1 MCSTSASEHLETL
14 SSAAR
19 VAKVSGEWRVAAVAE
34 DPVGLSLA
42 GSEAEPG
49 AADEAFAFF
58 FAFLAAAGDAGGDT
72 AGGMSEPASR
82 PATKEGEGERD
93 IFFSEDAE
101 KPAESPPKGK
111 KTSRKKERAR

>member
-19 VAKVSGEWRVAAVAE
+19 GAEVSGGWRVSADGTPDGRASPAALGREAAAVAV
-34 DPVGLSLA
+34 DPVSLSVA
-42 GSEAEPG
+42 VSEAEPG

-58 FAFLAAAGDAGGDT
+58 FAFLAAAGGAGGDT

-82 PATKEGEGERD
+82 PATREGEGERD
-93 IFFSEDAE
+93 IFLF
-101 KPAESPPKGK
+101 
-111 KTSRKKERAR
+111 